1 MLRTIII
8 GPDAKQAQQLEKA
21 VSALANEVNVCRV
34 LTSYPDENELVRNL
48 RAHAPEVVF
57 ISFEQGE
64 SAAAVIARTLQEAE
78 GVQFVAF
85 HRVCDAMTLREI
97 MRSGVRELVAEP
109 FELSAL
115 VESLRNVKS
124 LVEQKPPVYGA
135 KGRIYSFLPAKAG
148 SGATTLALNLSGAIS
163 RLDKT
168 RVLLSDLDLS
178 SGILRFLLKIRNEHA
193 IMEAVEHLSELDEN
207 LWQQL
212 VTTIGKLDVM
222 HSGPMNPNVRVDP
235 AQVHDL
241 DQFWLRNY
249 DVVCVDLSGNLE
261 RYSLEII
268 RDSQQVFLVCTA
280 EVPSL
285 HLTRE
290 KLAFLKTLDLDNR
303 VSVVLNRVSK
313 QSLLTPQQVQD
324 VLGVPVMHS
333 FVNDYLAVNRA
344 TTSGDFVDPK
354 SKLGKQFED
363 LASSLMNR
371 GAAESGSGSKNKF
384 LEFLSAPTQA
394 LAGSRSVPTTR

>member
-1 MLRTIII
+1 MLRTMII

-21 VSALANEVNVCRV
+21 VSALANEVTVCRI
-34 LTSYPDENELVRNL
+34 LINYPDENELVRTL
-48 RAHAPEVVF
+48 RTHAPEVVF
-57 ISFEQGE
+57 ISFEQSDLAGKI
-64 SAAAVIARTLQEAE
+64 VARVLQEAE

-85 HRVCDAMTLREI
+85 HRTCDAMTLREI
-97 MRSGVRELVAEP
+97 MRAGVRELVAEP

-115 VESLRNVKS
+115 VESLRNVKTQI
-124 LVEQKPPVYGA
+124 EQKPPIYGA

-148 SGATTLALNLSGAIS
+148 SGATTLALNLAGALA
-163 RLDKT
+163 RLGGT

-178 SGILRFLLKIRNEHA
+178 SGILRFLLKIRNQHA
-193 IMEAVEHLSELDEN
+193 IMEAVEHLQELDEN

-212 VTTIGKLDVM
+212 VTNVAKLDVL

-241 DQFWLRNY
+241 GQFWLRNY
-249 DVVCVDLSGNLE
+249 DVACVDLSGNLE

-268 RDSQQVFLVCTA
+268 RDSQQVFLVCTP

-290 KLAFLKTLDLDNR
+290 KLAFLKTLDLADR

-313 QSLLTPQQVQD
+313 QSPLTPQQVQD
-324 VLGVPVMHS
+324 VLGVPVQYS
-333 FVNDYLAVNRA
+333 FINDYLVVNRA

-354 SKLGKQFED
+354 SKLGRQFEE
-363 LASSLMNR
+363 LASGLLNR
-371 GAAESGSGSKNKF
+371 AVAETGSKRKF

-394 LAGSRSVPTTR
+394 LAGTRVPTTR

>member
-1 MLRTIII
+1 
-8 GPDAKQAQQLEKA
+8 
-21 VSALANEVNVCRV
+21 
-34 LTSYPDENELVRNL
+34 
-48 RAHAPEVVF
+48 
-57 ISFEQGE
+57 
-64 SAAAVIARTLQEAE
+64 
-78 GVQFVAF
+78 
-85 HRVCDAMTLREI
+85 MTL
-97 MRSGVRELVAEP
+97 
-109 FELSAL
+109 
-115 VESLRNVKS
+115 
-124 LVEQKPPVYGA
+124 
-135 KGRIYSFLPAKAG
+135 
-148 SGATTLALNLSGAIS
+148 
-163 RLDKT
+163 
-168 RVLLSDLDLS
+168 
-178 SGILRFLLKIRNEHA
+178 
-193 IMEAVEHLSELDEN
+193 AVEACRHE
-207 LWQQL
+207 
-212 VTTIGKLDVM
+212 
-222 HSGPMNPNVRVDP
+222 
-235 AQVHDL
+235 
-241 DQFWLRNY
+241 
-249 DVVCVDLSGNLE
+249 
-261 RYSLEII
+261 
-268 RDSQQVFLVCTA
+268 SQQVFLVCTA

-371 GAAESGSGSKNKF
+371 GVAEAGSKNKF

>member
-8 GPDAKQAQQLEKA
+8 GPDAKQAQQLERA

-57 ISFEQGE
+57 ISFEHGE

-85 HRVCDAMTLREI
+85 HKVCDAMTLREI

-115 VESLRNVKS
+115 VESLRNVKT
-124 LVEQKPPVYGA
+124 LIEQKPPVYGS

-148 SGATTLALNLSGAIS
+148 SGATTLALNLSGAIP
-163 RLDKT
+163 RREKT

-193 IMEAVEHLSELDEN
+193 IMEAVEHLQELDEN
-207 LWQQL
+207 LWHQL

-222 HSGPMNPNVRVDP
+222 PSGPMNPNVRVDP
-235 AQVHDL
+235 AQIHDL

-363 LASSLMNR
+363 LAASLMNR
-371 GAAESGSGSKNKF
+371 GVAEAGSKNKF

-394 LAGSRSVPTTR
+394 LAGSRSVPSTR